1 MTVTRPEFCHPRAA
15 LKETDGRLSPFLSPA
30 PPSGEAWFPDL
41 AAAVLRP
48 RRLDAMGT
56 DGPFPWLGGNMLPLK
71 REGTC
76 PVDRSWQMSQLS
88 RWLKDNG
95 VVDLSSVMEPQP
107 KPQLQPKQDR
117 R

>member
-1 MTVTRPEFCHPRAA
+1 
-15 LKETDGRLSPFLSPA
+15 
-30 PPSGEAWFPDL
+30 
-41 AAAVLRP
+41 
-48 RRLDAMGT
+48 
-56 DGPFPWLGGNMLPLK
+56 MLPLK